1 MANGRMSN
9 SELSDS
15 IKNYIKDMFD
25 TNIKASIEQHNT
37 IIIDLKDTILDLQ
50 TQIKNNNNHN
60 DSNTILY
67 SSMVAKNLDEIKCT
81 INDTVTK
88 NIENIYED
96 SNRKKT
102 FIIYNIEEK
111 KFNKKIDKFKYDKD
125 SINIIISEISDVEN
139 ISIQNIHR
147 IGKINIDSE
156 TNEIINDTIRPIK
169 ITLNTE
175 LDKMHILNMYIY
187 TKRIDHLKI
196 KKRGGGVAFFVKKMY
211 KSSIIDNLSISI
223 TDSIDIVS
231 IQIIDDKSKKHNILS
246 AIYRSPDSDT
256 TLFNDLIFNLF
267 LNYINKDIFLCG
279 DFNID
284 FSKNSN
290 TTKNFNYILTQ
301 LGLSSIINIYTVR
314 NKWYNID

>member
-25 TNIKASIEQHNT
+25 TNIKAIIEQHNT
-37 IIIDLKDTILDLQ
+37 IIIDLKDTILELQ
-50 TQIKNNNNHN
+50 TQIKNNNKHN

-67 SSMVAKNLDEIKCT
+67 SSMVTKILDEIKCT

-102 FIIYNIEEK
+102 LIIYNIEEK

-125 SINIIISEISDVEN
+125 SINSIISEISDVEN

-156 TNEIINDTIRPIK
+156 TNEIINNTIRPIK

-175 LDKMHILNMYIY
+175 LDKMHILNMAYKLKN
-187 TKRIDHLKI
+187 TKYSRIGISHEFTTEQLI
-196 KKRGGGVAFFVKKMY
+196 TQKKLLTEAKDKTNNNTIFKVRFINNNFKLI
-211 KSSIIDNLSISI
+211 SHTIIESQNG
-223 TDSIDIVS
+223 T
-231 IQIIDDKSKKHNILS
+231 
-246 AIYRSPDSDT
+246 
-256 TLFNDLIFNLF
+256 
-267 LNYINKDIFLCG
+267 
-279 DFNID
+279 
-284 FSKNSN
+284 
-290 TTKNFNYILTQ
+290 
-301 LGLSSIINIYTVR
+301 
-314 NKWYNID
+314 

>member
-25 TNIKASIEQHNT
+25 TNIKAIIEQHNT
-37 IIIDLKDTILDLQ
+37 IIIDLKDTILELQ
-50 TQIKNNNNHN
+50 TQIKNNNKHN

-67 SSMVAKNLDEIKCT
+67 SSMVTTNLDEIKCT

-102 FIIYNIEEK
+102 LIIYNIEEK

-156 TNEIINDTIRPIK
+156 TNEIINNTIRPIK
-169 ITLNTE
+169 ITLN
-175 LDKMHILNMYIY
+175 I
-187 TKRIDHLKI
+187 
-196 KKRGGGVAFFVKKMY
+196 
-211 KSSIIDNLSISI
+211 
-223 TDSIDIVS
+223 
-231 IQIIDDKSKKHNILS
+231 
-246 AIYRSPDSDT
+246 
-256 TLFNDLIFNLF
+256 
-267 LNYINKDIFLCG
+267 
-279 DFNID
+279 
-284 FSKNSN
+284 
-290 TTKNFNYILTQ
+290 
-301 LGLSSIINIYTVR
+301 
-314 NKWYNID
+314 

>member
-25 TNIKASIEQHNT
+25 TNIKAIIEQHNT

-67 SSMVAKNLDEIKCT
+67 SSMVAKNLDEIKCN
-81 INDTVTK
+81 INDTVTT

-102 FIIYNIEEK
+102 LIIYNIEEN

-125 SINIIISEISDVEN
+125 SINSIISEISDVEN

-169 ITLNTE
+169 ITLNT
-175 LDKMHILNMYIY
+175 
-187 TKRIDHLKI
+187 
-196 KKRGGGVAFFVKKMY
+196 
-211 KSSIIDNLSISI
+211 
-223 TDSIDIVS
+223 
-231 IQIIDDKSKKHNILS
+231 
-246 AIYRSPDSDT
+246 
-256 TLFNDLIFNLF
+256 
-267 LNYINKDIFLCG
+267 
-279 DFNID
+279 
-284 FSKNSN
+284 
-290 TTKNFNYILTQ
+290 
-301 LGLSSIINIYTVR
+301 
-314 NKWYNID
+314 